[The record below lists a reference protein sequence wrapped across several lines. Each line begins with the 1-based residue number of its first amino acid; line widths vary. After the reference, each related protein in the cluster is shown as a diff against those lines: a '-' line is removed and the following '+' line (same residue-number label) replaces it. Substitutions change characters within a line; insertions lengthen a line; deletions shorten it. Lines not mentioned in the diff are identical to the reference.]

1 MPLCKNCGE
10 EITVNQ
16 NANFSGLCSACVR
29 GDKTRKRRGGTSLI
43 GIGLYLLIFLLPT
56 LISLSFFMPIFLA
69 IGIPLVIIPILMI
82 IFGYKK
88 RKEWKIKPE
97 ISEDRTKE

>member
-16 NANFSGLCSACVR
+16 NENFFRLCSACVR

-43 GIGLYLLIFLLPT
+43 CIGLYLFIFLLPT
-56 LISLSFFMPIFLA
+56 LISLSLFNPIFLA

-88 RKEWKIKPE
+88 RKEWKIKLE